1 MKNSGR
7 WEPSLNQKKKNETIL
22 EVPSNFAQVA
32 KTSEKILNTLST
44 LKLDDTDLFNIRL
57 CIEEAV
63 RNAMVHGNKS
73 KKDLP
78 VKISYSLN
86 GDELEISIEDAGEG
100 FDYKNL
106 PDPTKEENITKG
118 SGRGVFLILH
128 LMDKVTF
135 NDKGNIITMVKKLK
149 PRGSSCK

>member
-1 MKNSGR
+1 
-7 WEPSLNQKKKNETIL
+7 LNQKKKNETIL